1 MQHSPAPRLW
11 TSGDTG
17 PAFLGTCG
25 PQGRPQGHR
34 PRSLEGPGRLC
45 PGAGQ
50 IWVCS
55 WVCSWKPHHCEAEP
69 QLFSLPCPFSASGSV
84 SPSLTMARQR
94 PSHALPLAY
103 PSVRRKRVGLGLL
116 ESTRPD
122 RPGRGREA
130 GGKRDNPTDMGGN
143 RGWEIPG
150 PPGRAPGVEA
160 PSKGGAILNRNQPFS
175 PGCDGIDALLNP
187 PAFFPQVATARACK
201 PARRSQ
207 ARASRRAAG
216 PAAPTAP
223 RTPCGNRAAA
233 AGWGAGRAG
242 GAEAVGGA
250 RRSFGLSRT
259 PPGPAPGR
267 RPNIGRDVRAL
278 PQAPRGRG
286 ERGGPG
292 ERSPGSP
299 VRGAPL
305 LPSQRPV
312 WP

>member
-1 MQHSPAPRLW
+1 MQHSPAPGLW

-55 WVCSWKPHHCEAEP
+55 GFPRPALGVRGSAWGCWSRRAPTGQAE
-69 QLFSLPCPFSASGSV
+69 
-84 SPSLTMARQR
+84 
-94 PSHALPLAY
+94 
-103 PSVRRKRVGLGLL
+103 
-116 ESTRPD
+116 
-122 RPGRGREA
+122 

-160 PSKGGAILNRNQPFS
+160 PSKGGAILNWNQPFS
-175 PGCDGIDALLNP
+175 PGCDGIDALLKP
-187 PAFFPQVATARACK
+187 PAFFPQVATARARK
-201 PARRSQ
+201 PARRSR

-242 GAEAVGGA
+242 PRLWAGPDAPLASRGHRPAPPPAAGLTSGGTCAHCPRRRAAAVNAE
-250 RRSFGLSRT
+250 
-259 PPGPAPGR
+259 GPASGVLGLRSEVRPSFHPNAPSGR
-267 RPNIGRDVRAL
+267 RR
-278 PQAPRGRG
+278 
-286 ERGGPG
+286 
-292 ERSPGSP
+292 
-299 VRGAPL
+299 
-305 LPSQRPV
+305 
-312 WP
+312 

>member
-1 MQHSPAPRLW
+1 MQHSPAPGLW

-84 SPSLTMARQR
+84 SPLPHHGEAE
-94 PSHALPLAY
+94 ALPRPALG
-103 PSVRRKRVGLGLL
+103 VRGSAWGCWSRRAPTGQA
-116 ESTRPD
+116 E
-122 RPGRGREA
+122 

-175 PGCDGIDALLNP
+175 PGCDGIDALLKP
-187 PAFFPQVATARACK
+187 PAFFPQVATARARK
-201 PARRSQ
+201 PARRSR

-259 PPGPAPGR
+259 PPRPAPGR